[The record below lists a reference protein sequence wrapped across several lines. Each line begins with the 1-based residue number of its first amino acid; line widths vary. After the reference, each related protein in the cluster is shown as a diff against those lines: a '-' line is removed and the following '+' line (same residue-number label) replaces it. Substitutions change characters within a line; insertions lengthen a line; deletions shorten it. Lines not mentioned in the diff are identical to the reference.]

1 MKATEILSDIQNR
14 WHNVY
19 WFSRMLIN
27 NDKYIAVGKEPKLL
41 STLASSLRLVA
52 KESKGK
58 DTLNLQKQ
66 TLRNIIEERYKKT
79 ASRDNRVQ
87 RMLTELDEEIN
98 TLDDMDV
105 FILTCENIMLPLQQA
120 ISNIPSDDK
129 EFTLNIAKSYLD
141 IQGEEGLAT
150 VISLWD
156 DLGVKG
162 CLTAERTEIV
172 RAFTTLRVLLTKD
185 KSITEEDRDIVLT
198 AFTQEFERRAA
209 QKRKKRAGGSLEDVT
224 DFILGYYKIKRA
236 EAPSH
241 FQADLEVDNWVK
253 AKDGWLIGISC
264 KRTIRERWKNVSSS
278 TEVYNRFKVKYI
290 FHVVTFDEDLSDDK
304 LTLLGEQRQ
313 IFYLPDNSRRLK
325 YASEHVGLKNYVRPI
340 SQLINDIRK
349 ELK

>member
-1 MKATEILSDIQNR
+1 VKATEILSDIQNR

-87 RMLTELDEEIN
+87 RMLSELDEEIN
-98 TLDDMDV
+98 TLDDMEV

-150 VISLWD
+150 VITLWD